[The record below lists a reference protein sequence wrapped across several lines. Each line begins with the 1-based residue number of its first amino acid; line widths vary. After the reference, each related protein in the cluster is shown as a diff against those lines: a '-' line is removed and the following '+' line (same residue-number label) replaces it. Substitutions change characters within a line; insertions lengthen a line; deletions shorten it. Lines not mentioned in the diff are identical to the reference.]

1 MLPDSMGG
9 HLGGV
14 SFSKTSLLRFSLPST
29 STLTTLR
36 MEDAADHSASV
47 TFAADT
53 KEEEDVEEG
62 SDEKKGFL
70 EKDKGE
76 GKGTDDKE
84 GGGEKRKVTYSE
96 ALVRSKMIIF

>member
-1 MLPDSMGG
+1 
-9 HLGGV
+9 
-14 SFSKTSLLRFSLPST
+14 
-29 STLTTLR
+29 
-36 MEDAADHSASV
+36 MEDAADNSASV

-70 EKDKGE
+70 ETDKGE
-76 GKGTDDKE
+76 DKGTDDKE

-96 ALVRSKMIIF
+96 ALVRNKTLL

>member
-1 MLPDSMGG
+1 
-9 HLGGV
+9 
-14 SFSKTSLLRFSLPST
+14 
-29 STLTTLR
+29 
-36 MEDAADHSASV
+36 MEDAADNSASV

-62 SDEKKGFL
+62 GDEKKGFL
-70 EKDKGE
+70 ETDKGE

-96 ALVRSKMIIF
+96 ALVRNKTLL